1 MDKIIKPQLGMQGSD
16 CPSENLIVPK
26 DPKNLKDIF
35 AALDKA
41 GVPQDFL
48 SPSERAQE
56 PPQERDFMWNK
67 PKR

>member
-1 MDKIIKPQLGMQGSD
+1 LDKTIKPQQATQGPDSQ
-16 CPSENLIVPK
+16 SEDPIVPTA
-26 DPKNLKDIF
+26 PNGWADIF

-41 GVPQDFL
+41 GVPEDFL

-56 PPQERDFMWNK
+56 PPQERDFLWDK

>member
-1 MDKIIKPQLGMQGSD
+1 MDQTIKPQQDLQGSD
-16 CPSENLIVPK
+16 SPSENLTVPTT
-26 DPKNLKDIF
+26 PKNWKDIF

-56 PPQERDFMWNK
+56 PPPERDFMSDK